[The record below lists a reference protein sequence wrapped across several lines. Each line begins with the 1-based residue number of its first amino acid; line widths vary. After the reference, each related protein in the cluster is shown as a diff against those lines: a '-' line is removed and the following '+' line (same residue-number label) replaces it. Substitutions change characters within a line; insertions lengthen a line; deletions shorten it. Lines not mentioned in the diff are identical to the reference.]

1 MEKIIL
7 ASGSPRRKELLS
19 RFFEIETKICDADET
34 IPKNVKPKDAVMYL
48 AQIKAKTVVETLK
61 GGFLVIGADTVV
73 CDDGKI
79 LGKPK
84 NESDAYSILNSL
96 SGKTHSVYTGFCI
109 IRTTDGKT
117 VTDYEETKVTFRNI
131 DDDEIKAYIKTG
143 EPMDKAGAYG
153 IQGLGG
159 AFISGIVGD
168 YYNTVGLPLC
178 KLLNRL
184 KKDFNK
190 GVLN

>member
-19 RFFEIETKICDADET
+19 RFFEIQTKVCDADET
-34 IPKNVKPKDAVMYL
+34 LPKDLAPKDAVMYL
-48 AQIKAKTVVETLK
+48 AETKAKFVADTLK
-61 GGFLVIGADTVV
+61 DGFLVIGADTVV
-73 CDDGKI
+73 CIDGKI

-84 NESDAYSILNSL
+84 DELDAYSILTSL
-96 SGKTHSVYTGFCI
+96 SGKTHSVYTGFCV

-117 VTDYEETKVTFRNI
+117 VTDFEETQVTFRNL

-143 EPMDKAGAYG
+143 EPIDKAGAYG

-159 AFISGIVGD
+159 AFISGIMGD

-178 KLLNRL
+178 KLINCL

>member
-7 ASGSPRRKELLS
+7 ASGSPRRKELIS
-19 RFFEIETKICDADET
+19 RFFEIEIKVCDADET
-34 IPKNVKPKDAVMYL
+34 LPKGLTPKDAVMYL
-48 AQIKAKTVVETLK
+48 AEIKAKTVADTLK
-61 GGFLVIGADTVV
+61 DGFLVIGADTVV
-73 CDDGKI
+73 CTDGKI

-84 NESDAYSILNSL
+84 DESDAYSILSSL
-96 SGKTHSVYTGFCI
+96 SGKTHSVYTGFCV

-117 VTDYEETKVTFRNI
+117 VNGFEETKVTFRNL

-159 AFISGIVGD
+159 AFILGITGD

-178 KLLNRL
+178 KLLSCL